1 MVISYKE
8 RTAGGDS
15 HGWMKSGSSGMMPGR
30 GFTMV
35 SVEVSEKEVSTLVR
49 ALESYL
55 PDLRTERVGTD
66 NREWHAELVE
76 QEAILDEILKR
87 LKSVQS

>member
-1 MVISYKE
+1 
-8 RTAGGDS
+8 
-15 HGWMKSGSSGMMPGR
+15 MKSGK

-35 SVEVSEKEVSTLVR
+35 TVEVSEKEVSSLVR

-66 NREWHAELVE
+66 NREWHAELIE
-76 QEAILDEILKR
+76 QEVILADILNR
-87 LKSVQS
+87 LKAVKF